1 MDKNLFKGTD
11 GIENEVEPIGR
22 LSFVIVTS
30 YDSYSPATAGR
41 RILQV
46 RVFITRLETITFI
59 FQNKNVIVF
68 RYCSSWGHLKLPFR
82 LALYQERVT
91 NLISSLRLDPVSA
104 LCSFHFGI
112 QLLFFVS

>member
-1 MDKNLFKGTD
+1 MGLKMKWNQLG
-11 GIENEVEPIGR
+11 G
-22 LSFVIVTS
+22 LSFVIITS

-41 RILQV
+41 RILRV

-59 FQNKNVIVF
+59 FQNKIVIVF

-91 NLISSLRLDPVSA
+91 NLISSLRPDPVSA
-104 LCSFHFGI
+104 FCSFHFGI